1 MSAADTTL
9 LTRQREMLLQKL
21 DEFERTN
28 KALRRLLR
36 EQQATEVLQSN
47 LILYNSRWGFCSLRR
62 CCILRLLF
70 SVCWLL
76 FHLPFGC
83 EAVAGVCYD
92 SCKVEFPCCFRCSRH
107 FFCPFRLCA
116 IWTSSSPGTGQVKP
130 GFSDWRINSG
140 RKPSLQNTDRNP
152 LVRER
157 NFFFAYNFLKPSSGW
172 KILCISLQQ

>member
-1 MSAADTTL
+1 MRFLRHESRSSFSNQDKRMSAADTTL

-92 SCKVEFPCCFRCSRH
+92 SCKVEFPCCFRCSRY
-107 FFCPFRLCA
+107 
-116 IWTSSSPGTGQVKP
+116 
-130 GFSDWRINSG
+130 
-140 RKPSLQNTDRNP
+140 
-152 LVRER
+152 
-157 NFFFAYNFLKPSSGW
+157 FFFVLFVFVPSELPLRPEPVKLNLVSVTEE
-172 KILCISLQQ
+172 

>member
-47 LILYNSRWGFCSLRR
+47 LILDSRLGFCSHRR
-62 CCILRLLF
+62 YCFLRLLF
-70 SVCWLL
+70 SVCWL
-76 FHLPFGC
+76 FFYLPFAY

-92 SCKVEFPCCFRCSRH
+92 SCKVEFPRCLRCSRH
-107 FFCPFRLCA
+107 FFALSVFVPSVLPLRPDR
-116 IWTSSSPGTGQVKP
+116 SS
-130 GFSDWRINSG
+130 
-140 RKPSLQNTDRNP
+140 
-152 LVRER
+152 
-157 NFFFAYNFLKPSSGW
+157 
-172 KILCISLQQ
+172 

>member
-47 LILYNSRWGFCSLRR
+47 LILH
-62 CCILRLLF
+62 LRLGLLWSPSLF
-70 SVCWLL
+70 SAFAFFCLLMLL
-76 FHLPFGC
+76 FFSSSSCLWSHCRLLLWQLQSGVPSLFSLPF
-83 EAVAGVCYD
+83 
-92 SCKVEFPCCFRCSRH
+92 SP
-107 FFCPFRLCA
+107 FFCPFLLCA
-116 IWTSSSPGTGQVKP
+116 VCSSSSLGTGQVKP

-157 NFFFAYNFLKPSSGW
+157 NFFAYHFLKPSSGW
-172 KILCISLQQ
+172 KFLCIRLQQ

>member
-47 LILYNSRWGFCSLRR
+47 LILYNSRWGFCSHRR

-70 SVCWLL
+70 SVCWLF
-76 FHLPFGC
+76 FHLPFGY
-83 EAVAGVCYD
+83 EAVAGFFM
-92 SCKVEFPCCFRCSRH
+92 KVAKWSSLAVFAVLAI

-116 IWTSSSPGTGQVKP
+116 VCSSSSLGTGQVKP
-130 GFSDWRINSG
+130 GFSDLRINSG

-152 LVRER
+152 VVRDQGI
-157 NFFFAYNFLKPSSGW
+157 FFCLPFR
-172 KILCISLQQ
+172 